1 MFKKKK
7 GKKRGYIIYI
17 YIFFILPLATCV
29 TKTTYVCFCVVKISF
44 CAPDQQNN
52 RPNYISNNNIVYKG
66 GRLMANSRFTESSD
80 LVVFFPSAVSSE
92 NTESKVFAN
101 LSIPCIFLVS

>member
-1 MFKKKK
+1 
-7 GKKRGYIIYI
+7 
-17 YIFFILPLATCV
+17 
-29 TKTTYVCFCVVKISF
+29 
-44 CAPDQQNN
+44 
-52 RPNYISNNNIVYKG
+52 
-66 GRLMANSRFTESSD
+66 MANSRFTESSD